1 MFSNMG
7 EPSRGSH
14 NTVDGRF
21 LVRLCDLVGA
31 PGGHPGPFFCLPGRG
46 GHLGGPATKWGG
58 RGSPAG
64 HAAVP
69 PAVPRWPLP
78 LAGQRGPFSSR
89 GVVLV
94 ASG

>member
-31 PGGHPGPFFCLPGRG
+31 PRGHLWQFFCFPGRV
-46 GHLGGPATKWGG
+46 GHMGGPPTKWGG
-58 RGSPAG
+58 RGRPAG
-64 HAAVP
+64 HMAMPSLAPCV
-69 PAVPRWPLP
+69 RFP
-78 LAGQRGPFSSR
+78 LAGPWGAFFSR
-89 GVVLV
+89 GVPSEM
-94 ASG
+94 SG